1 MLRSLIL
8 DNLWLKSFS
17 LILAILIWVAIQS
30 NQSDNKFSQTLFPP
44 RPHTAEFACPV
55 RVMISPASRSL
66 FTVEPS
72 GIMVKVYG
80 DDAVLKKLTA
90 QNIEA
95 YVRPSDQP
103 NLDYLFRVEVVV
115 PRDVTVKEIIPE
127 HVSVRLINSTNK

>member
-30 NQSDNKFSQTLFPP
+30 NQSDNKFSLFPP
-44 RPHTAEFACPV
+44 RPHTAEFPCPV
-55 RVMISPASRSL
+55 RVLLSPASRSL
-66 FTVEPS
+66 FNVEPAS
-72 GIMVKVYG
+72 VMVKVYG
-80 DDAVLKKLTA
+80 DDAVLKKLAA
-90 QNIEA
+90 QSIQA
-95 YVRPSDQP
+95 YVRPADQP

-115 PRDVTVKEIIPE
+115 PRDVTIKEIIPE